1 MIRNIIK
8 STFVTCVLAFS
19 LGSCENDFDAKI
31 YGKLSTTNFPAT
43 AADYESYLMDC
54 YIPFTVT
61 WSYNLSGSNMHNFYV
76 SEGGLNRL
84 FDMTT
89 DESSPWRIGSWG
101 GAFTYYGEAQFEDM
115 KLAGRGS
122 MVPSNHYEKI
132 RDVTRF
138 TKIIGDI
145 EAADPAVL
153 PTELQQEYLG
163 EARLLRGLMM
173 YYLLHMYGP
182 VPVILDPSLV
192 GDDAAE
198 AALERP
204 TLDEMT
210 QYIADDLEFAV
221 GHVAETQSEKG
232 RYTADYARFCLMRHY
247 LNEGYHVNGYYQKA
261 YDLFGQFKGSYS
273 LFQNGDN
280 PYAAQF
286 MIANKFNCETI
297 MAVSCNENATGNG
310 SEGNFN
316 PFSWYALSWEVSK
329 YDDKGNPTPFVKQGG
344 GWGQTFNISKHFY
357 DTFEEGDKR
366 AETIITRFFHIFG
379 YWVTEEH
386 LGSVWD
392 GFIINKYPIETET
405 PFQGT
410 DIPLAR
416 WADVLLL
423 YAEADVRAHNTVSAQ
438 AIDCVNQVRQR
449 AGLHNLDPE
458 KTASKEA
465 FLDALLMERGHELYY
480 EGCRKIDLIRF
491 NKYYTLLKEAGK
503 DPSSQYFPLPDYA
516 VKQAEECGK
525 TLTQYFTRDNY
536 DGPKR

>member
-8 STFVTCVLAFS
+8 STFVACVLAFS

-329 YDDKGNPTPFVKQGG
+329 YDDKGNLTPFVKQGG

-503 DPSSQYFPLPDYA
+503 DPSSQYFPLPDSA